1 MALVEDIMNCIP
13 EPFFLN
19 EKEEFLGFKALF
31 MI

>member
-13 EPFFLN
+13 ESLYSN
-19 EKEEFLGFKALF
+19 EKEGFFGFKTLF

>member
-13 EPFFLN
+13 QPLYSNKKEGFF
-19 EKEEFLGFKALF
+19 GFKALS